1 MSSSNSVNRQN
12 TGFFGLVWGMIFGLV
27 FLLVLAVPMENIRP
41 VVDAEW
47 KLSTDLFGSWAV
59 GWTNRIYDFFG
70 VEHLMQEL
78 VRLSGADRPKFDI
91 EAPLADWIINRIQ
104 VLNALLVIFLLRM
117 VTLCSW
123 MAICL
128 PALGIVLFCGWLKR
142 EESKN
147 VFFFTSPYKMSRWT
161 LGFKL
166 CLIGLVVAMLCPTA
180 ISACSIPLILCV
192 LVFLSGKLVS
202 GLQKE
207 I

>member
-1 MSSSNSVNRQN
+1 MSNSNAVNRQN

-47 KLSTDLFGSWAV
+47 QLSTNVFGSWAV
-59 GWTNRIYDFFG
+59 GWTNRIYDFFD

-78 VRLSGADRPKFDI
+78 IRLSGADHPKLDI
-91 EAPLADWIINRIQ
+91 EASMAGWIISRIH
-104 VLNALLVIFLLRM
+104 VLNVLLVIFLLRM
-117 VTLCSW
+117 VTLCGW
-123 MAICL
+123 VVIFL
-128 PALGIVLFCGWLKR
+128 PALGIVLFGGWLKR
-142 EESKN
+142 EENQN
-147 VFFFTSPYKMSRWT
+147 VYFFTSPYLMSKWV
-161 LGFKL
+161 LALKL
-166 CLIGLVVAMLCPTA
+166 CLTGLAVAMLCPTA
-180 ISACSIPLILCV
+180 INACATPLILCA

>member
-1 MSSSNSVNRQN
+1 MSNSNSVNRQN

-27 FLLVLAVPMENIRP
+27 VLLVLAVPMENIRP

-47 KLSTDLFGSWAV
+47 QLSTEVFGSWAV
-59 GWTNRIYDFFG
+59 GWTNQIYDFFG

-78 VRLSGADRPKFDI
+78 VRLSGADRPKLDI
-91 EAPLADWIINRIQ
+91 EASLADWIISRIQ
-104 VLNALLVIFLLRM
+104 VLNVLLVIFLLRV
-117 VTLCSW
+117 VTLSGW
-123 MAICL
+123 VAIFL

-142 EESKN
+142 EENRN
-147 VFFFTSPYKMSRWT
+147 VFFFTSPYKMAKWA

-166 CLIGLVVAMLCPTA
+166 CLTALAVSMLCPTE
-180 ISACSIPLILCV
+180 ISACATPLILFV